1 MTKTGLCIMITL
13 MGSGLAFAGDAI
25 RNKDQTGNIYRDLPG
40 VRTPP
45 PVTTLGSKS
54 RNCVPVQAYEH
65 DAFTGRRMPTLAY
78 RCTEGNV
85 DFYSTLPP
93 AP

>member
-1 MTKTGLCIMITL
+1 MTKTGLFIIMIL
-13 MGSGLAFAGDAI
+13 LGSGLAFAGDGTG
-25 RNKDQTGNIYRDLPG
+25 NKGQSGNIYRDLPG
-40 VRTPP
+40 VKTPP

-65 DAFTGRRMPTLAY
+65 NAFTGRRMPTLAY